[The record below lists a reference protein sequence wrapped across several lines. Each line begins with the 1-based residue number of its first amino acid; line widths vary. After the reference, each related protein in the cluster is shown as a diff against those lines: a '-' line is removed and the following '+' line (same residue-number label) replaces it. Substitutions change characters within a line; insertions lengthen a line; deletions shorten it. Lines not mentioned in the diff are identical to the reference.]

1 MSVEV
6 DFGQWGV
13 IALAPGQEEWR
24 WFTWI
29 FDGEHWSRM
38 SITPTDWS
46 TAGGSIQIVEEWSTP
61 GTLWTHLRNNG
72 SDYVDHQPTVIVA
85 PSRY

>member
-6 DFGQWGV
+6 DFDQWGV
-13 IALAPGQEEWR
+13 IALAPGQEVWW

-29 FDGEHWSRM
+29 FDGSHWSRM
-38 SITPTDWS
+38 SAVPENWS
-46 TAGGSIQIVEEWSTP
+46 PANGSIQIVEEWATG
-61 GTLWTHLRNNG
+61 GTLHVHFKNNG
-72 SDYVDHQPTVIVA
+72 SNYVYFQPTTIVA